1 MGQVSL
7 PRLERI
13 NTSMTWES
21 SIWNQTEQWAAPKI
35 FIFYKPFINLTFN
48 FNSTIF
54 HHVWKKSNKS
64 VVFWRSKQKRQV
76 VYTVYRSNRGL
87 RRVVM
92 GRYVYNFNNELTT
105 LVIYGQRDQQLILT
119 KKIIKQL
126 RFQTN

>member
-21 SIWNQTEQWAAPKI
+21 SLWNQTEQWAAPKI
-35 FIFYKPFINLTFN
+35 FIFYKPFINLTFS
-48 FNSTIF
+48 FNSNIF
-54 HHVWKKSNKS
+54 HHVWKKSKNN
-64 VVFWRSKQKRQV
+64 VIFWRSKQKKQI

-92 GRYVYNFNNELTT
+92 GRYIYNFNNELTT
-105 LVIYGQRDQQLILT
+105 LIIYGQRDQQLILT

-126 RFQTN
+126 RFKTN